1 MTMLL
6 AIAGILIALDAIAL
20 LMAVGALRQG
30 SGGMSLST
38 IAYGGAA
45 LIGSIVLLVLGNL
58 SESSLL
64 AALAIGLT
72 AQLADSR
79 FGHNQL
85 PANSQF

>member
-64 AALAIGLT
+64 AVLAIGTACLPLLIVILPGLT
-72 AQLADSR
+72 RGSGRA
-79 FGHNQL
+79 
-85 PANSQF
+85 